1 MQTNNLNDIETL
13 KAQILRLET
22 ERVDVNKSLSLS
34 TNENNFQKSQIN
46 EYENSINNLKKDYE
60 FKFNSMQNEICS
72 LKEQLREKS
81 ENSINLLHLNKEN
94 QTQIKKYQDKV
105 QALLKENKKM
115 KNQLKLEKDEFE
127 EINSS
132 FDVMENQLLEGNKTN
147 KILKETIDRL
157 NFEINNLK
165 EDIKKINS
173 KRNNEGEIFL
183 F

>member
-1 MQTNNLNDIETL
+1 
-13 KAQILRLET
+13 
-22 ERVDVNKSLSLS
+22 
-34 TNENNFQKSQIN
+34 
-46 EYENSINNLKKDYE
+46 
-60 FKFNSMQNEICS
+60 
-72 LKEQLREKS
+72 
-81 ENSINLLHLNKEN
+81 
-94 QTQIKKYQDKV
+94 
-105 QALLKENKKM
+105 M

-147 KILKETIDRL
+147 KILKETIDIL